1 MTASARASSDGATV
15 MAGNVPTLEVGRE
28 GKFQSRTDA
37 AEGSGLTIS

>member
-28 GKFQSRTDA
+28 GKFQSSSPPAVPTCN
-37 AEGSGLTIS
+37 G